1 MPLDDQ
7 IAQLHRE
14 IETAPLDTDEQVE
27 AFRVQMLGRKAGA
40 VTNLFGGLR
49 DAPADERRALGQRL
63 NALRTAAEERLA
75 LAQEALAA
83 SGGSGGQTDLDLTLP
98 GRAPAAEGSIH
109 PLRQTLRAAERIFH
123 GMGFETATG
132 PEIEAD
138 WTNFTALNFGPEHP
152 ARDMQDTFWI
162 ERPDPAAGRTPGA
175 DDPTAGG
182 VLLRTHT
189 SPVQVRVMEHQAP
202 PLRVIAPGRV
212 YRNEA
217 ISYKSFC
224 LFHQIEGLVVDEGVT
239 FADLKETLRQFV
251 GALFD
256 REAKMRFRPSFFPFT
271 EPSAEV
277 DVWWEDESLPGG
289 GRWMEILGCG
299 MVDPAVLEN
308 VGIDSERYT
317 GYAFG
322 MGVERLAMLRH
333 GVADIRLFYQNDVR
347 FLSQF

>member
-1 MPLDDQ
+1 MSLDDQ
-7 IAQLHRE
+7 IDQLHRE
-14 IETAPLDTDEQVE
+14 ISAAPLGTDDAVE

-40 VTNLFGGLR
+40 VTALFGEMR
-49 DAPADERRALGQRL
+49 NAPAESRRELGQRL
-63 NALRTAAEERLA
+63 NALRAAAEERLA

-83 SGGSGGQTDLDLTLP
+83 STAGGAATDLDLTLP
-98 GRAPAAEGSIH
+98 GRPPAAAGSIH
-109 PLRQTLRAAERIFH
+109 PLRQTLRAAERISH

-138 WTNFTALNFGPEHP
+138 WYNFTALHFGPEHP

-162 ERPDPAAGRTPGA
+162 ERPREGATPGA

-182 VLLRTHT
+182 VVLRTHT

-217 ISYKSFC
+217 LSYKSFC

-251 GALFD
+251 NALFG
-256 REAKMRFRPSFFPFT
+256 REATMRFRPSFFPFT

-347 FLSQF
+347 FLAQF